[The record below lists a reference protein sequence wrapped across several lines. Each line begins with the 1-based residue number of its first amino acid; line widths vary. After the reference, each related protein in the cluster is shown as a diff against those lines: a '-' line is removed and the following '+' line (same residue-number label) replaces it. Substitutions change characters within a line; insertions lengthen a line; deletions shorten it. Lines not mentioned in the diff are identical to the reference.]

1 MAERDTELLRT
12 RLECQRLNQ
21 IVSKSVPRGDRLYDL
36 GPKTQQQQQ
45 RKKNLQLEKE
55 VEHLKWQLEAMES
68 SRKTY
73 EQATNRLVTFL
84 EQVTTV
90 LQGTSPV
97 QRKMLES
104 TRAEVSKVARRARI
118 QGSQAYLQRG
128 KRFSIDST
136 SQNSA
141 ISRAESLPGLNSGFG
156 GSLLSLSTSTTEASS
171 ANGGY
176 SPNTSSSSKQSS
188 RKHRN
193 DKYPRDAVSVTGSIS
208 SRNSSN
214 YSNGHSHFEKSG
226 YKTLPSQHH
235 SSSSNFRSTSL
246 EKPKQRIKR
255 SQSTSSGGGNA
266 VVNTRHHSL
275 SSRTQ
280 SPMPSLQECPVLYE
294 ENTYTAKF
302 NPRKPR
308 TSESRFKD
316 QDSRRSL
323 TLGEYV
329 NNEQIHE
336 FVKSCSLKRAPKESL
351 TSQSQSGLYDQRQIN
366 LESNSND
373 VQERDKLIIGIE
385 NQQSGTKHFSDPKDS
400 SKLNNKA
407 EFSEP
412 NEHNKSH
419 NRMKAQ
425 NQLKQV
431 IKIGGSKKDASTCKL
446 EEDEERLLS
455 KSNADDKEFCGA
467 SGNSNID
474 TNSNTNQINK
484 SRKYVPRRSAS
495 AASMS
500 KGLKP
505 PLDKIEDANEE
516 HFQGQNC
523 DSMMEK
529 SHHVT
534 KISGRFSLGSGVAR
548 ARGRKA
554 SRSSSRSKDKSV
566 SPPPP
571 MPIDAVVQVNL
582 MWE

>member
-1 MAERDTELLRT
+1 MRRVQVILLKCTIIDNNFITLPPFIFGRRKLDSNCAKTMYCTRCIKIAARNERASIPNNSSSLNIANPNSRHSIDLLAEQLAERDTELLRT

-21 IVSKSVPRGDRLYDL
+21 IVSKSVPRGDRMYDL

-55 VEHLKWQLEAMES
+55 VEHLKWQLDAMES

-171 ANGGY
+171 ANGGN

-246 EKPKQRIKR
+246 EK
-255 SQSTSSGGGNA
+255 
-266 VVNTRHHSL
+266 
-275 SSRTQ
+275 TQ
-280 SPMPSLQECPVLYE
+280 A
-294 ENTYTAKF
+294 TY
-302 NPRKPR
+302 
-308 TSESRFKD
+308 
-316 QDSRRSL
+316 
-323 TLGEYV
+323 
-329 NNEQIHE
+329 
-336 FVKSCSLKRAPKESL
+336 
-351 TSQSQSGLYDQRQIN
+351 
-366 LESNSND
+366 
-373 VQERDKLIIGIE
+373 
-385 NQQSGTKHFSDPKDS
+385 
-400 SKLNNKA
+400 
-407 EFSEP
+407 
-412 NEHNKSH
+412 
-419 NRMKAQ
+419 
-425 NQLKQV
+425 
-431 IKIGGSKKDASTCKL
+431 
-446 EEDEERLLS
+446 
-455 KSNADDKEFCGA
+455 
-467 SGNSNID
+467 
-474 TNSNTNQINK
+474 
-484 SRKYVPRRSAS
+484 
-495 AASMS
+495 
-500 KGLKP
+500 
-505 PLDKIEDANEE
+505 
-516 HFQGQNC
+516 
-523 DSMMEK
+523 
-529 SHHVT
+529 
-534 KISGRFSLGSGVAR
+534 
-548 ARGRKA
+548 
-554 SRSSSRSKDKSV
+554 
-566 SPPPP
+566 
-571 MPIDAVVQVNL
+571 
-582 MWE
+582 